1 MAPGAFVV
9 AITFF
14 MITEFSMFVENFI
27 GFLSAKIRKKVIE
40 FIEIYYLCRLKY
52 FGKLNILVLMSFREI
67 LRKLNNRYVYATLLF
82 LIVILFIDQFNLFEQ
97 IRLSKS
103 VKDKKQQIEYYE
115 KLVPESKKYLN
126 DLQNDTATMEKVA
139 REQYLMKRDNEIIYL
154 TETQE

>member
-1 MAPGAFVV
+1 M
-9 AITFF
+9 
-14 MITEFSMFVENFI
+14 
-27 GFLSAKIRKKVIE
+27 SAKIGKKLIE
-40 FIEIYYLCRLKY
+40 FIEIYYLCRLNYVNKP
-52 FGKLNILVLMSFREI
+52 NILVLMSFREI

-115 KLVPESKKYLN
+115 KLVPESKQYLN
-126 DLQNDTATMEKVA
+126 DLQNDTVTMEKVA